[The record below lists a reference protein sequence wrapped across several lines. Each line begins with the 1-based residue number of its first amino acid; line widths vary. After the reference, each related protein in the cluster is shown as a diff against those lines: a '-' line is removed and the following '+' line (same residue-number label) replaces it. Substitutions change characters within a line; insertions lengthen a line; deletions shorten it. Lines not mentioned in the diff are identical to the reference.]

1 MKNRKDFLKVFRMAL
16 GNVSV
21 ACKNY
26 GIERAT
32 FYRWYEKDAAFRT
45 IVEDVKEERKD
56 FIESNLDK
64 RIQAG
69 DTTAII
75 FALKTF
81 CKDRG
86 YTEQVENKVTIQ
98 TEQPL
103 FGDYDES
110 KEC

>member
-1 MKNRKDFLKVFRMAL
+1 MAL

-86 YTEQVENKVTIQ
+86 YAEQVENKVTIQ

-103 FGDYDES
+103 FGDYDED

>member
-1 MKNRKDFLKVFRMAL
+1 MAL

-86 YTEQVENKVTIQ
+86 YAEQVENKVTIQ